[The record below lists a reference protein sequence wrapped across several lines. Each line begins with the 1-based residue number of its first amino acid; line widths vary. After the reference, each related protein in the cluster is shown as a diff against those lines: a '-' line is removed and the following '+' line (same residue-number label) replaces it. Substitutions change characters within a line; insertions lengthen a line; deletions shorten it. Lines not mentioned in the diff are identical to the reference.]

1 MSGGNS
7 LEMLMIYIKLFS
19 KEKTVNLEIFMEE
32 ILKLEKKSFHKCQ
45 KTHFDKLT
53 GNL

>member
-32 ILKLEKKSFHKCQ
+32 ILKLEKNRSISVRKPI
-45 KTHFDKLT
+45 LI
-53 GNL
+53 N